1 MADTIPLTLNGR
13 KTAPA
18 LPALLRSARR
28 GVGEADDP
36 FLPAGYLQPR
46 ASFDVGSAAR
56 GVADG
61 GGEQRHDAAA
71 DEVLV
76 LELVDGST
84 FITSAARLKAALEI
98 SHPELIGADG
108 AILFE
113 QLRAEGA
120 ASRGLVGDVIGGLVS
135 KVFALAL
142 GETGDAIL
150 DAARKRAGNAAEVG
164 ISWAGTKA
172 LMWAIESRLDRAP
185 GLYHWAGTTR
195 EAGDLVAAD
204 ADALATAAAQGQP
217 LLVFVHGT
225 GSSTLGSFGDLQSGE
240 RDIWAAIE
248 RRFPGGVFAF
258 EHRTLS
264 ESPIENALQ
273 LARALPARTRLN
285 LVSHSRG
292 GLVADLMC
300 LANFEPLID
309 AYESDLPGTGDANA
323 AEASRVKAELGTA
336 HAEQR
341 TQLRELAAEL
351 RAKQFVIQRY
361 VRVASPAQGTKLA
374 SANFDL
380 FLSGVLTLIG
390 QVPYF
395 FGNPLY
401 SAFKRVVLEIA
412 KNRTNPHLVPG
423 IEAMLPDSPMAALL
437 RAAPATPGVQMA
449 VIAGDIEG
457 GNLLKRLGVLLSDF
471 IFFDNVDNDLV
482 VDTAAMLGGIAPQ
495 AGSKALFERGA
506 EVSHFRY
513 FTNADTRS
521 ALRDWLIA
529 PDPATVPAFREL
541 PGRFEEIDALVEMT
555 LLRGVAASR
564 GADSADLP
572 VVVVLPGVMG
582 SHLAVGGDDRVWFDP
597 ADIALG
603 GLDKIAWGRPDA
615 EAEKLFHMFYGKL
628 CLHLAQ
634 SHRVEPFAYDWRQ
647 PLDVLA
653 ERFGEFLDRLLKST
667 AQPVRLLA
675 HSMGGL
681 VVRACI
687 HKRRA
692 VMDALMARDGARFVM
707 LGTPHQGAYSM
718 VENLL
723 GKGDTLRSLVRL
735 DVKHDMQQVLDLVAG
750 FRGPLALLPKPG
762 FVDDF
767 QGEPEGGELHALGEA
782 ATWIAFKPK
791 VHDAWF
797 GDGHGATP
805 AQDALDAAGWLWQ
818 QDGLTRP
825 ALPAGYESRSAYV
838 FGLAPNTPCG
848 IREQGG
854 RLKMVGTPRGDGT
867 VTWES
872 GRIDHVGSSY
882 YMPAEHGDLSSTADY
897 FPALAELLA
906 TGATHGLPTSPPTA
920 RAIERPQPVTYDA
933 GPPTADSP
941 EALARGLMG
950 GRPRSLLAPR
960 AKRRLEVTVK
970 AMDLRFITSPIL
982 VGAYEQ
988 DPIAGPQ
995 KLIDRELLDGDLSQR
1010 QSLGLYAGPLGS
1022 ATIVLRVPDQR
1033 GGLSLAA
1040 ATHSASQPVPGGA
1053 MPMRGAIVVGLGTYD
1068 GALSVGALT
1077 DAVRAGVLRYLLQ
1090 TIDVL
1095 GKEEREL
1102 SLAALLLGY
1111 NSSANMTVDASVE
1124 ALVRGVLEA
1133 NTHFFETTR
1142 LAIRVARLDLVELYQ
1157 DTAITA
1163 VYALRQMPDKLGDV
1177 ARRMGTLLV
1186 CNAELQR
1193 GEGMRQRLFDAGSQ
1207 SYWPRL
1213 LVTDADRD
1221 DDDSSGSSQSAQAT
1235 TPAAQGAIPAH
1246 APRTGI
1252 ATRLR
1257 FLYVGQRAR
1266 AESIV
1271 QQRQPGLIEAL
1282 VRQQIHNTAWQEDI
1296 GRMLFQLM
1304 VPHEFKDAARQLERV
1319 VLVVDAATANLPWEL
1334 MLAGAAGAS
1343 DDALPMAVRT
1353 PVVRQLASTR
1363 FRAQVRQALD
1373 RSALVIGNPSVEG
1386 FGAAFPDPR
1395 QPDRNNAPADNPDP
1409 PPLPGAEAEANAV
1422 AAVLGGLNY
1431 RVTQAIGADFPASSV
1446 LALLYHQPYRLLHIS
1461 AHGVFDLLHRDGRRR
1476 SGVVLSGGLLI
1487 TAAEIAAMETVPEL
1501 VYLSCCHLGLVDA
1514 TVRDGNKL
1522 AASIA
1527 TELIEIGVRCV
1538 IVAGWAVDDQQA
1550 QLFGETFYRSL
1561 LQERQ
1566 PFGDAVYAA
1575 RKAAWGKRPDDIT
1588 WGAFQAYGDPAWRA
1602 EPRAEGASGGGAKAP
1617 FASPEELLDA
1627 LASLRADLS
1636 RRSQTEREA
1645 KAQAQGVRQLIE
1657 HRCPPGWLA
1666 LPPLQSALG
1675 AAWRDL
1681 GLYEEAREALLR
1693 AIQSDDR
1700 SGRVPIRDIEQ
1711 LADVE
1716 SRLGEANGDEAT
1728 IRSALARLR
1737 QLDALV
1743 SSSEALCAN
1752 PARCALQGVAL
1763 KRLASVQARRVLAPG
1778 ASAAAIASAGNAMRE
1793 TLAQALQA
1801 FRRAEGA
1808 PGQAQFEPALALNRL
1823 ALEAL
1828 TPWNNA
1834 ADRDAALALDQQCAK
1849 AAADAFRR
1857 EGGFANALLQ
1867 PEALLVAAKLDGSLA
1882 KPGDAG
1888 RAAFEPLAA
1897 AYREA
1902 LANITFKPGD
1912 LDTLLSQL
1920 CVMSRLHD
1928 ALSVVFSIDANARAP
1943 RQAAEHRR
1951 IADRLLQLA
1960 DLLQPGSGRRDDR
1973 PGSDAQTS
1981 VAAPASRKNAARKAP
1996 PTARK
2001 RTPVKARKTAAKK
2014 PPAKQRR

>member
-1 MADTIPLTLNGR
+1 MAATIPLRLAGR
-13 KTAPA
+13 KAAPA
-18 LPALLRSARR
+18 LPALLRSAHR
-28 GVGEADDP
+28 GAGEADDP
-36 FLPAGYLQPR
+36 FLPAGYLQPQ
-46 ASFDVGSAAR
+46 ASFDVGPAAR
-56 GVADG
+56 SVAAG

-76 LELVDGST
+76 LELADGST
-84 FITSAARLKAALEI
+84 FVTSAGRLQAALAA

-113 QLRAEGA
+113 RLRAEDA
-120 ASRGLVGDVIGGLVS
+120 ASRGLLADAGLAIGGLVS
-135 KVFALAL
+135 RVSALVLDAA
-142 GETGDAIL
+142 GDPIL

-164 ISWAGTKA
+164 VSWAGTKA
-172 LMWAIESRLDRAP
+172 LMWAVESRLDRAP
-185 GLYHWAGTTR
+185 GLYQWSGA
-195 EAGDLVAAD
+195 AQQASDLTPPDAA
-204 ADALATAAAQGQP
+204 ALAAAAAKQQP
-217 LLVFVHGT
+217 LLVFIHGT
-225 GSSTLGSFGDLQSGE
+225 ASSTLGSFGDLQSGA
-240 RDIWAAIE
+240 RDIWAVIE
-248 RRFPGGVFAF
+248 RRFPAGVFAF

-273 LARALPARTRLN
+273 LARALPAGARLN

-292 GLVADLMC
+292 GLVADLLC

-309 AYESDLPGTGDANA
+309 TYQSDLPGTGDADA
-323 AEASRVKAELGTA
+323 AEAARVKGELGTA

-341 TQLRELAAEL
+341 AQLRELAAEL
-351 RAKQFVIQRY
+351 RAKQFVVQRY

-423 IEAMLPDSPMAALL
+423 IEAMLPDSPMAGLL
-437 RAAPATPGVQMA
+437 RAAQPQPGVQMA

-457 GNLLKRLGVLLSDF
+457 GHLLQRLGVLLSDF
-471 IFFDNVDNDLV
+471 VFFDNTFNDLV
-482 VDTAAMLGGIAPQ
+482 VDTASMLGGIAPQ
-495 AGSKALFERGA
+495 AGSKVLFERGA

-513 FTNADTRS
+513 FTNADTRG

-529 PDPATVPAFREL
+529 ADPAAVAAFRAL
-541 PGRFEEIDALVEMT
+541 PGRFEEIDVAAESAR
-555 LLRGVAASR
+555 LRGVAAAR
-564 GADSADLP
+564 GGDDAKLP

-582 SHLAVGGDDRVWFDP
+582 SHLEVGAGDRIWFDP

-603 GLDKIAWGRPDA
+603 GLDKIGWSRPDV
-615 EAEKLFHMFYGKL
+615 EAEKLFDMFYGEL

-653 ERFGEFLDRLLKST
+653 ERLGEFLDRLLAGT
-667 AQPVRLLA
+667 TQPVRLLA

-687 HKRRA
+687 RKRRA
-692 VMDALMARDGARFVM
+692 VMDALMGRDGARLVM
-707 LGTPHQGAYSM
+707 LGTPNQGAYSM
-718 VENLL
+718 VENLI

-735 DVKHDMQQVLDLVAG
+735 DLEHDMQQVLDLVAD

-767 QGEPEGGELHALGEA
+767 EGEPDGGQSQALFQA
-782 ATWIAFKPK
+782 ATWAAFKPRLR
-791 VHDAWF
+791 DLWF
-797 GDGHGATP
+797 GDGRCALP
-805 AQDALDAAGWLWQ
+805 SQEALDAAGWLWR
-818 QDGLTRP
+818 QDGDARP
-825 ALPAGYESRSAYV
+825 ALPAEYETKCAYI
-838 FGLAPNTPCG
+838 FGAAPNTPCG

-854 RLKMVGTPRGDGT
+854 QLKMVGTPRGDGT
-867 VTWES
+867 VSWAS
-872 GRIDHVGSSY
+872 GRIDHIGAMY
-882 YMPAEHGDLSSTADY
+882 YMAAAHGDLASTAEH

-906 TGATHGLPTSPPTA
+906 TGATRGLPTSPPVA
-920 RAIERPQPVTYDA
+920 RAVDRARPVTYDA
-933 GPPTADSP
+933 GPPSADSP
-941 EALARGLMG
+941 EAIARGLLG
-950 GRPRSLLAPR
+950 GRPRSRLAPR
-960 AKRRLEVTVK
+960 PKRRLEVTVK
-970 AMDLRFITSPIL
+970 AMDLRFLSSPIL

-995 KLIDRELLDGDLSQR
+995 RLIDRELLDGDLSQR
-1010 QSLGLYAGPLGS
+1010 HSLGLYAGPIGS
-1022 ATIVLRVPDQR
+1022 ASVVLRVAER
-1033 GGLSLAA
+1033 
-1040 ATHSASQPVPGGA
+1040 
-1053 MPMRGAIVVGLGTYD
+1053 RGAASVRGAVVVGLGTYD

-1095 GKEEREL
+1095 GKAEREL
-1102 SLAALLLGY
+1102 PLAALLLGY
-1111 NSSANMTVDASVE
+1111 NSSANMTIDASVE

-1133 NTHFFETTR
+1133 NARFYETTR
-1142 LAIRVARLDLVELYQ
+1142 LAIRVARLAIVELYQ
-1157 DTAITA
+1157 DTAISA
-1163 VYALRQMPDKLGDV
+1163 VYALRQMPDKLGDA

-1186 CNAELQR
+1186 CNAELRQ
-1193 GEGMRQRLFDAGSQ
+1193 GEGMRQRLFDAGGQ

-1213 LVTDADRD
+1213 LVTDADHD
-1221 DDDSSGSSQSAQAT
+1221 AGAAAEPPP
-1235 TPAAQGAIPAH
+1235 PAEAGA
-1246 APRTGI
+1246 APERAARTAI

-1266 AESIV
+1266 AESVV

-1282 VRQQIHNTAWQEDI
+1282 VRQQIHNTAWQQDI

-1334 MLAGAAGAS
+1334 MLADAAGAS
-1343 DDALPMAVRT
+1343 GDALPMAVRT
-1353 PVVRQLASTR
+1353 PVVRQLASKR
-1363 FRAQVRQALD
+1363 FRIQVRQALE
-1373 RSALVIGNPSVEG
+1373 RNALVVGNPSVEG

-1395 QPDRNNAPADNPDP
+1395 QPERSDNPDP

-1422 AAVLGGLNY
+1422 AAVLGALNY
-1431 RVTQAIGADFPASSV
+1431 RVAQAIGADVPASEV
-1446 LALLYHQPYRLLHIS
+1446 LALLYRQPYRLLHVA
-1461 AHGVFDLLHRDGRRR
+1461 AHGIFDLPHRDGRRR

-1487 TAAEIAAMETVPEL
+1487 TAAEIAAMESVPEL
-1501 VYLSCCHLGLVDA
+1501 VYLSCCHLGQIDATTRDA

-1538 IVAGWAVDDQQA
+1538 VVAGWAVNDEQA

-1561 LQERQ
+1561 LQQSQ

-1575 RKAAWGKRPDDIT
+1575 RKAAWAKRPDDIT

-1602 EPRAEGASGGGAKAP
+1602 EPRAPGAGAGSAKAP

-1627 LASLRADLS
+1627 LASLRADLA
-1636 RRSQTEREA
+1636 RRHQSAREA
-1645 KAQAQGVRQLIE
+1645 KAQAQAVRQLIE
-1657 HRCPPGWLA
+1657 QRCPASWLA

-1675 AAWRDL
+1675 TAWRDL
-1681 GLYEEAREALLR
+1681 GLFDEARAAYLR

-1711 LADVE
+1711 LADLE
-1716 SRLGEANGDEAT
+1716 SRQGEAKPDEAL
-1728 IRSALARLR
+1728 IRGALDRLQ
-1737 QLDALV
+1737 QLDLLV
-1743 SSSEALCAN
+1743 SSDDAVCAN
-1752 PARCALQGVAL
+1752 PSRCALQGAVL

-1778 ASAAAIASAGNAMRE
+1778 ASAERIASAGAAMRE
-1793 TLAQALQA
+1793 TLVQATRA
-1801 FRRAEGA
+1801 FRRAEGV
-1808 PGQAQFEPALALNRL
+1808 PGQARFEPALALDRL
-1823 ALEAL
+1823 ALDAL
-1828 TPWNNA
+1828 TPWSSR
-1834 ADRDAALALDQQCAK
+1834 DERDAALALDQQCAR
-1849 AAADAFRR
+1849 AAAEAFRR
-1857 EGGFANALLQ
+1857 DGGLANALLQ
-1867 PEALLVAAKLDGSLA
+1867 PEALLVAARLEGSLA
-1882 KPGDAG
+1882 KAGEAG
-1888 RAAFEPLAA
+1888 RAAFEPIAT
-1897 AYREA
+1897 AYREV
-1902 LANITFKPGD
+1902 LADVSFKPGD
-1912 LDTLLSQL
+1912 LDTVLSKL
-1920 CVMSRLHD
+1920 DLMSRLHD
-1928 ALSVVFSIDANARAP
+1928 ALSVVYAIETQARAAS
-1943 RQAAEHRR
+1943 QAAEHRR
-1951 IADRLLQLA
+1951 IADRLLELA

-1973 PGSDAQTS
+1973 PGDS
-1981 VAAPASRKNAARKAP
+1981 AAPATAAPAAGQGAARGKPA
-1996 PTARK
+1996 AGRK
-2001 RTPVKARKTAAKK
+2001 RA
-2014 PPAKQRR
+2014 PAKADKAASAKPAVRRPR

>member
-1 MADTIPLTLNGR
+1 MAENIPLTLNGR
-13 KTAPA
+13 KAAPA
-18 LPALLRSARR
+18 LPALLRSAQR
-28 GVGEADDP
+28 GAGGADDP

-46 ASFDVGSAAR
+46 ATFDVGPAAR
-56 GVADG
+56 GVAG
-61 GGEQRHDAAA
+61 GGEQRHDAEA

-76 LELVDGST
+76 LELADGSS
-84 FITSAARLKAALEI
+84 FVTSAGRLKASLAAV
-98 SHPELIGADG
+98 HPELLGADG
-108 AILFE
+108 AILFDR
-113 QLRAEGA
+113 LRAEA
-120 ASRGLVGDVIGGLVS
+120 SASRGPIGDAIGGLVS
-135 KVFALAL
+135 RVSALAL
-142 GETGDAIL
+142 DAAGDAIL
-150 DAARKRAGNAAEVG
+150 DAARKRVGNAAEVG
-164 ISWAGTKA
+164 VSWAGTKA

-185 GLYHWAGTTR
+185 GLYRWSGTMQQ
-195 EAGDLVAAD
+195 AGDLTAVDAA
-204 ADALATAAAQGQP
+204 ALAAAAAQKQP
-217 LLVFVHGT
+217 LLVFIHGT
-225 GSSTLGSFGDLQSGE
+225 GSNTQGSFGDLQAGAQGL
-240 RDIWAAIE
+240 WAAIE
-248 RRFPGGVFAF
+248 RQFPAGIFAF

-273 LARALPARTRLN
+273 LARALPAGTRLN

-309 AYESDLPGTGDANA
+309 AYESALPGTGDADA
-323 AEASRVKAELGTA
+323 AEAARVKGELGGA

-341 TQLRELAAEL
+341 AQLRDLAAEL

-380 FLSGVLTLIG
+380 FLSSLLTLIG

-423 IEAMLPDSPMAALL
+423 IEAMLPDSPMAGLL
-437 RAAPATPGVQMA
+437 RAAQPTQGVQMA

-457 GNLLKRLGVLLSDF
+457 GNLLLRLGVLLSDF
-471 IFFDNVDNDLV
+471 MFFDNTLNDLV
-482 VDTAAMLGGIAPQ
+482 VDTASMLAGIAPQ
-495 AGSKALFERGA
+495 AASKALFEQGA

-513 FTNADTRS
+513 FTNADTRG

-529 PDPATVPAFREL
+529 ADPATVAAFRAL
-541 PGRFEEIDALVEMT
+541 PGRFEEIDAQAET
-555 LLRGVAASR
+555 TRLREVAASR
-564 GADSADLP
+564 GTDSAMLP

-582 SHLAVGGDDRVWFDP
+582 SHLEVGAGDRIWFDP

-603 GLDKIAWGRPDA
+603 ALDKIAWGRPDV
-615 EAEKLFHMFYGKL
+615 EAEKLFDMFYGKL
-628 CLHLAQ
+628 ALHLAQ

-647 PLDVLA
+647 PLDVLG
-653 ERFGEFLDRLLKST
+653 ERFGEFLDRLLAST
-667 AQPVRLLA
+667 TQPVRLLA

-687 HKRRA
+687 RKRRA
-692 VMDALMARDGARFVM
+692 VMDALMARDGARLVM

-735 DVKHDMQQVLDLVAG
+735 DQKHDMQQVLDLVAA

-767 QGEPEGGELHALGEA
+767 EGEPDGGESQPLFQA
-782 ATWIAFKPK
+782 ATWAGFKPK
-791 VHDAWF
+791 LRDLWF
-797 GDGHGATP
+797 GDGRCAAP
-805 AQDALDAAGWLWQ
+805 AQDALDAAAWLWQ
-818 QDGLTRP
+818 QDGIARP
-825 ALPAGYESRSAYV
+825 ALPAAYESKSAYV
-838 FGLAPNTPCG
+838 FGAAPNTPCG

-854 RLKMVGTPRGDGT
+854 QLKMVGTPRGDGT
-867 VTWES
+867 VSWAS
-872 GRIDHVGSSY
+872 GRIDHVGAMY
-882 YMPAEHGDLSSTADY
+882 YMPAAHGDLASTEDY
-897 FPALAELLA
+897 FATLAELLA
-906 TGATHGLPTSPPTA
+906 TGATRGLPTSPPVA
-920 RAIERPQPVTYDA
+920 RAIERPRPVTYDA

-941 EALARGLMG
+941 EAIARGLLG
-950 GRPRSLLAPR
+950 GRPRSLLAARP
-960 AKRRLEVTVK
+960 KRRLEVTVK
-970 AMDLRFITSPIL
+970 AMDLRFISSPIL

-1010 QSLGLYAGPLGS
+1010 RSLGLYAGPLGS
-1022 ATIVLRVPDQR
+1022 ASVVLRVADR
-1033 GGLSLAA
+1033 RS
-1040 ATHSASQPVPGGA
+1040 VPGRTAGA
-1053 MPMRGAIVVGLGTYD
+1053 FGPILAGAAPVRGAVVVGLGPYD
-1068 GALSVGALT
+1068 GALSASMVT

-1095 GKEEREL
+1095 GKVEREL
-1102 SLAALLLGY
+1102 PLAALLLGY
-1111 NSSANMTVDASVE
+1111 NSSANMTVEASVE

-1133 NTHFFETTR
+1133 NARFFETTR
-1142 LAIRVARLDLVELYQ
+1142 LAIRVARLDIVELYQ
-1157 DTAITA
+1157 DTAISA
-1163 VYALRQMPDKLGDV
+1163 VYALRQMQAKLGDA

-1186 CNAELQR
+1186 CNAELQP
-1193 GEGMRQRLFDAGSQ
+1193 GEGLRQRLFDAGGQ

-1221 DDDSSGSSQSAQAT
+1221 GAVALDSAPVAT
-1235 TPAAQGAIPAH
+1235 AAPGTPHAA
-1246 APRTGI
+1246 RTAI

-1266 AESIV
+1266 AESVV

-1282 VRQQIHNTAWQEDI
+1282 VRQQIHNTVWQQDI

-1334 MLAGAAGAS
+1334 MLADAAGAA
-1343 DDALPMAVRT
+1343 DDVRPMAVRT
-1353 PVVRQLASTR
+1353 PVVRQLASNR
-1363 FRAQVRQALD
+1363 FRAQVQQALE
-1373 RSALVIGNPSVEG
+1373 RSALVVGNPSVEG

-1395 QPDRNNAPADNPDP
+1395 QPDRTDNPDP

-1431 RVTQAIGADFPASSV
+1431 RVTQAIGADVPASEVFAS
-1446 LALLYHQPYRLLHIS
+1446 LYRQPYRLLHVS

-1476 SGVVLSGGLLI
+1476 SGVVLSDGLLI
-1487 TAAEIAAMETVPEL
+1487 TAAEIAAMESVPEL
-1501 VYLSCCHLGLVDA
+1501 VYLSCCHLGQIDTTTRDTTTRDA

-1538 IVAGWAVDDQQA
+1538 VVAGWAVNDELA

-1561 LQERQ
+1561 LQQSQ

-1575 RKAAWGKRPDDIT
+1575 RKAAWATRPDDIT

-1602 EPRAEGASGGGAKAP
+1602 EPRAEGAVLGSAKAH

-1627 LASLRADLS
+1627 LASLRADLA
-1636 RRSQTEREA
+1636 RRHQSAREA
-1645 KAQAQGVRQLIE
+1645 KTQAQAVRQLIE
-1657 HRCPPGWLA
+1657 QRCPPAWLA
-1666 LPPLQSALG
+1666 LPALQSALG

-1681 GLYEEAREALLR
+1681 GLFEEARGAYLR

-1700 SGRVPIRDIEQ
+1700 SGRVPIRDIER
-1711 LADVE
+1711 LADLE
-1716 SRLGEANGDEAT
+1716 SLLGEDRADEAL
-1728 IRSALARLR
+1728 IRGALDRLQ
-1737 QLDALV
+1737 QLDRLV
-1743 SSSEALCAN
+1743 SSADAACAN
-1752 PARCALQGVAL
+1752 PSRCALQGAVL
-1763 KRLASVQARRVLAPG
+1763 VRLASVQARRVLAPG
-1778 ASAAAIASAGNAMRE
+1778 ASTQSVASAGAAMRE
-1793 TLAQALQA
+1793 TLVQATRAL
-1801 FRRAEGA
+1801 RRAEGA
-1808 PGQAQFEPALALNRL
+1808 PGQTRFEPALALDRL
-1823 ALEAL
+1823 ALDAL
-1828 TPWNNA
+1828 TPWSGRVE
-1834 ADRDAALALDQQCAK
+1834 RDAALALDQQCAR
-1849 AAADAFRR
+1849 AADEALRR
-1857 EGGFANALLQ
+1857 DGGFASALLQ
-1867 PEALLVAAKLDGSLA
+1867 PEALLVAAQLDESLA

-1888 RAAFEPLAA
+1888 RAAFEPIAA
-1897 AYREA
+1897 AYREV
-1902 LANITFKPGD
+1902 LADFSLRPGD
-1912 LDTLLSQL
+1912 LDAVLTKL
-1920 CVMSRLHD
+1920 VVTSRLHD
-1928 ALSVVFSIDANARAP
+1928 ALAVVFSTETQPRAAS
-1943 RQAAEHRR
+1943 QAAGHQR
-1951 IADRLLQLA
+1951 IADRLLEIA

-1973 PGSDAQTS
+1973 PVDG
-1981 VAAPASRKNAARKAP
+1981 VRPAPATPASGRSAARKKPAAGRKHAP
-1996 PTARK
+1996 A
-2001 RTPVKARKTAAKK
+2001 KARKTASAKVT
-2014 PPAKQRR
+2014 AKRPR